1 MIYLDNAATTFKKPQ
16 KVIDAINY
24 SLVSYS
30 NSGRG
35 AYKAALDSGRMVY
48 ETRVKIADF
57 FGSKDPSKVVFTSN
71 ATEGLNIVLFGILKS
86 GDHVISTVTEHNSV
100 LRPLYKLESRQG
112 ISLDFVGI
120 DDCGRLKYDEFE
132 KYIRPNT
139 KAIVANHISNVT
151 GEIADL
157 EYISKVAKSNNL
169 YLIVDASQSAGNI
182 DINMTKTGIDIL
194 CFTGHKSLFGPGGSG
209 GIVINGDISIDTFK
223 VGGSGVQSFNKE
235 QPDEYPTRLEAGT
248 LNIMGIAGLGAGI
261 DFINEV
267 GISNIHK
274 KEMYLLKRFYDGI
287 KDIKGIR
294 FYMNCDS
301 FENES
306 ENIRHGGIISIN
318 LEGIP
323 SGELAD
329 ILGYDYDIAIRA
341 GAHCAPLVHRAFE
354 TVEDGIARF
363 SFSYFNTEE
372 EIDATIK
379 AIKEIVED

>member
-139 KAIVANHISNVT
+139 KAIV
-151 GEIADL
+151 
-157 EYISKVAKSNNL
+157 
-169 YLIVDASQSAGNI
+169 
-182 DINMTKTGIDIL
+182 
-194 CFTGHKSLFGPGGSG
+194 
-209 GIVINGDISIDTFK
+209 VIIY
-223 VGGSGVQSFNKE
+223 Q
-235 QPDEYPTRLEAGT
+235 
-248 LNIMGIAGLGAGI
+248 M
-261 DFINEV
+261 
-267 GISNIHK
+267 
-274 KEMYLLKRFYDGI
+274 
-287 KDIKGIR
+287 
-294 FYMNCDS
+294 
-301 FENES
+301 
-306 ENIRHGGIISIN
+306 
-318 LEGIP
+318 
-323 SGELAD
+323 
-329 ILGYDYDIAIRA
+329 
-341 GAHCAPLVHRAFE
+341 
-354 TVEDGIARF
+354 
-363 SFSYFNTEE
+363 
-372 EIDATIK
+372 
-379 AIKEIVED
+379 